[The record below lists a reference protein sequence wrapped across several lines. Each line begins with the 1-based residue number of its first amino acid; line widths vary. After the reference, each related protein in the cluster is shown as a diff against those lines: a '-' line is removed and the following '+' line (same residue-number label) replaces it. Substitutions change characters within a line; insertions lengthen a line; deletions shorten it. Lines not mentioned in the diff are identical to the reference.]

1 MVGMVNFML
10 YIFYQNRKKFSAG
23 GRGMRRINT
32 LLIEVK
38 SDVVFLENSKTICS
52 NKFLNV
58 DLLVLYL

>member
-1 MVGMVNFML
+1 
-10 YIFYQNRKKFSAG
+10 
-23 GRGMRRINT
+23 MRRINT